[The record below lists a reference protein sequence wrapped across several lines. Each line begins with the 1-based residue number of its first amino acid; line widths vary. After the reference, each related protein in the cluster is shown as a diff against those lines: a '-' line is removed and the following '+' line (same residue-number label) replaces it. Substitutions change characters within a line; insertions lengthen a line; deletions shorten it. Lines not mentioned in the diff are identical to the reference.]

1 MVLFNA
7 EELEVIAS
15 APPHN
20 FSKEGLLY
28 MKPLSKK
35 ASKKAKKTQDGKT
48 ARNVFD
54 KLARNTRTMLLYS
67 FFSLVKFSFL

>member
-1 MVLFNA
+1 MVIFNA
-7 EELEVIAS
+7 EELELIAS

-35 ASKKAKKTQDGKT
+35 ASKKAKKIQDGKT

-54 KLARNTRTMLLYS
+54 
-67 FFSLVKFSFL
+67 

>member
-1 MVLFNA
+1 MLTVSLCLQRWLDTKMVLFNA
-7 EELEVIAS
+7 EELELIAS

-48 ARNVFD
+48 SRNVFD
-54 KLARNTRTMLLYS
+54 
-67 FFSLVKFSFL
+67 